1 MYVQSDTLLLEDVF
15 ENVRNKC
22 IEIYELDPGHFLSAP
37 SIFKENRN
45 KIRTTTDVDM
55 FLMVQKGIRGG
66 ICHAIHGCAKAIN
79 KYMKNYN
86 KKKESQHIQ
95 YLEANNL
102 YGWAMSQKL
111 PVNDFK

>member
-1 MYVQSDTLLLEDVF
+1 MWKDFKIKNLGEYHDLYVQSDTLLLEDVF

-79 KYMKNYN
+79 IWKIIIKRKNHN
-86 KKKESQHIQ
+86 IFSI
-95 YLEANNL
+95 
-102 YGWAMSQKL
+102 
-111 PVNDFK
+111 